1 VLKFSIAGL
10 FLLFLSLSLLSLS
23 LFARVLF
30 SWLFLKNSLFP
41 LLKNELEDI
50 ARQIARVVEYTHA
63 EEKDSFFVCDA
74 KSKRAAHSTETK
86 KNKFGSP
93 EGTEGNTHTKKEK
106 RILFKKHLSFF

>member
-1 VLKFSIAGL
+1 
-10 FLLFLSLSLLSLS
+10 
-23 LFARVLF
+23 VLF